1 MIKLT
6 LPKEP
11 YWLDL
16 GLDVRIKVRP
26 CTSAIFY
33 QARARMN
40 QRLQALGEQ
49 WRNCKEAGVSTDSLP
64 DLDDEPTREAL
75 AEQYLTQGLAE
86 AAILEWEGV
95 LDAEGDAAAKV
106 EAQGIRDLFDAYWM
120 IAERF
125 RQQYTGMRELLDAE
139 KNASGPESNGTSA
152 TGLTTADDAKSKTSP
167 VPEAKSTNKAS
178 AAPTSKTS

>member
-1 MIKLT
+1 MIKLS

-49 WRNCKEAGVSTDSLP
+49 WRNCKEAGLTTDNLP

-95 LDAEGDAAAKV
+95 LDAEGETTAKV

-139 KNASGPESNGTSA
+139 KNASGPESSGTSE
-152 TGLTTADDAKSKTSP
+152 TGPSTADDVESKTSP
-167 VPEAKSTNKAS
+167 VPEAKPTNKAS
-178 AAPTSKTS
+178 AAPTSKTN

>member
-49 WRNCKEAGVSTDSLP
+49 WRNCKEAGLSTDNLP
-64 DLDDEPTREAL
+64 NLDDEPTREAL

-125 RQQYTGMRELLDAE
+125 RQQYTGMRDRRFATLL
-139 KNASGPESNGTSA
+139 
-152 TGLTTADDAKSKTSP
+152 
-167 VPEAKSTNKAS
+167 
-178 AAPTSKTS
+178 

>member
-40 QRLQALGEQ
+40 QRLQVLGEQ
-49 WRNCKEAGVSTDSLP
+49 WRNCKEAGLAVENLP
-64 DLDDEPTREAL
+64 NLDDEPTREAL

-86 AAILEWEGV
+86 ASILEWEGV
-95 LDAEGDAAAKV
+95 LDAEGDATAKV
-106 EAQGIRDLFDAYWM
+106 EAQAIRDLFDAYWM

-139 KNASGPESNGTSA
+139 KNASGPESNGTSE

-167 VPEAKSTNKAS
+167 VPEAKPTNKAS

>member
-1 MIKLT
+1 LIKLT

-16 GLDVRIKVRP
+16 GLGVRIKVRP

-49 WRNCKEAGVSTDSLP
+49 WRQSKEAGLNTDNLP
-64 DLDDEPTREAL
+64 NLDDESTREAL
-75 AEQYLTQGLAE
+75 AEQYLTLGLAE

-95 LDAEGDAAAKV
+95 LEADGDAIAQV
-106 EAQGIRDLFDAYWM
+106 ESQNIRDLFDAYWM

-139 KNASGPESNGTSA
+139 KNASGPESSGTSE
-152 TGLTTADDAKSKTSP
+152 TGPSTADAAKSKTYP
-167 VPEAKSTNKAS
+167 APEGKPMTNAS
-178 AAPTSKTS
+178 AALTSKTN

>member
-26 CTSAIFY
+26 CTSAVFY

-49 WRNCKEAGVSTDSLP
+49 WRNCKEAGLTTDNLP
-64 DLDDEPTREAL
+64 NLDDEPTREAL

-95 LDAEGDAAAKV
+95 LDAEGDATAKV

-167 VPEAKSTNKAS
+167 VLEGKSTTKAN
-178 AAPTSKTS
+178 AAPILKTN